1 MPFHIAV
8 GDDRHIEAWHAQTG
22 VKRREGNVPSWHH
35 PASDE
40 LKSRK
45 DFELSL
51 VRFSNP
57 LLDVGWLLLISAK
70 LHCNVENGGDALIR
84 RTLVPSECRLINQPT
99 PPKISPKI

>member
-1 MPFHIAV
+1 MLKAFKL
-8 GDDRHIEAWHAQTG
+8 G
-22 VKRREGNVPSWHH
+22 RERTSLHH
-35 PASDE
+35 SASDE

-84 RTLVPSECRLINQPT
+84 RTLVPLGAG
-99 PPKISPKI
+99 